1 MKHFKSVLAML
12 LALVMV
18 LSCVGTAFAAKA
30 DAKELGVKT
39 PATDIAKEPVETA
52 EKSLKGFKSESF
64 KLNNAYQY
72 ADDEIVRAIVILEGE
87 AEAEVGETGS
97 EKAAAQRVKLVNQHN
112 GVFKKMAAIDY
123 ELKYEFTRLI
133 NGFSCEV
140 AYGDLEAIAAIEG
153 VDAVY
158 IANSY
163 EAPELQAPTADTKM
177 PTANGMTDN
186 STMEW
191 FEWNGYG
198 TVVAVLDTGL
208 NVAHEAFQDV
218 PGWTEAYGVV
228 TEETVADAD
237 LWVDGVYL
245 SSKVPFAYDYA
256 DNDKNV
262 NDVNGHGTH
271 VSGIAVGLAG
281 TMDADGE
288 SFNATFVGAAPA
300 AQLLSMKIFSDAGG
314 GTSSDIYFF
323 ALEDAYALGADVV
336 NMSIG
341 AQSGFTYDASLETEV
356 FGNIYKN
363 LEAAGV
369 ILSIAAGNEYSM
381 AEYSSNYGG
390 YIGVIGPE
398 YTDYGTV
405 ASPSTYEGNV
415 SVASVENVS
424 YPGLGIA
431 IDGEITSFVDSCED
445 GKHGWIQNFGGKDI
459 AYQLILDAN
468 GKFSLGTAADFAA
481 YEEGT
486 LEGKIAVVSR
496 GEIDFEMKVEN
507 AYKAGAVGCIVVN
520 NEAGNILMSIETFE
534 IPAIALPQTA
544 LSLLSVT
551 GTITTYTEK
560 VDIPNPEGF
569 LMSSF
574 SNWGTSPML
583 TLDPTVTSVGGMVYS
598 SVPGGTDTYDIYS
611 GTSMAAPNMTGTYA
625 NLLSA
630 IYEYNYLE
638 GIEMSKA
645 EVAELAKNL
654 IYGST
659 YLLKDEYG
667 HHYSPRKQGA
677 GLATAYYAIMNY
689 GISAYITNPIQE
701 LGDDAEKTGV
711 YTMSLNVKNA
721 TMDDLYY
728 TDFETYVMYDYLAET
743 PKGTLYNTLITQ
755 YAFYADEETSTA
767 EEVNYADVTYTVNG
781 EEITEFSLAA
791 GEEITIDVTITLDS
805 VLKSYFDAYY
815 PNGAFVEG
823 YVLFNEYYEKAD
835 GTVAWGSETHAT
847 YLAYYG
853 DWTQASVL
861 EEADFMDVVEAE
873 YFLNTTV
880 ADEDGNTYGD
890 LGLTWDMTNL
900 LSYYTSPNMA
910 YITDA
915 GVSTAYAYAGDNM
928 LGFTPYNPD
937 RIAFSTPLTDGTY
950 NYAETIYMEPY
961 MLRNARHL
969 VMTVT
974 DKETGEVY
982 YVDDTEY
989 LPKAVFDPDYAA
1001 WFATGIFA
1009 WDGTDLNGDYVPSG
1023 TVATITYDAVLP
1035 YGNAEQNDIWGF
1047 DVTVDYTAPVLEE
1060 IVYDEETMT
1069 LTVTASDENYLQ
1081 GIYIADL
1088 WYEILDAAVVTE
1100 DVKGGSFTATFD
1112 VSELVETNA
1121 KVIVTALDYAT
1132 NEMEE
1137 EVTIM
1142 PGAGEPAVIN
1152 LVTPYGTTAVEV
1164 KTGDYYVFPVAEE
1177 PENYAFMFWAPQRV
1191 EAASEDEVWDVPEP
1205 WWFDGDTMMIT
1216 ETEHTFYALY
1226 AVLDQVP
1233 LDKTNYY
1240 LDYDVDYSG
1249 DWAICG
1255 WNVDEEFYWIVE
1267 DPMVLTSEGKTL
1279 RVADLEDAEIDEEYV
1294 EFYTNE
1300 KGICYTFENLGDDTY
1315 TIQNTTTGKY
1325 LATNTDY
1332 EITFVDEAD
1341 DNALWYVVYAGNGY
1355 GTMLFN
1361 IGVEEAVLVYDDE
1374 EKEFAVM
1381 DDSKPL
1387 GNGSYA
1393 SQWFSLQLYRT
1404 TEYKEVV
1411 LYYTTECDL
1420 PCYFNDFSDCKDEW
1434 YHEAV
1439 DFMVANGL
1447 MNGMG
1452 KGKFEPHTE
1461 LSRAMVVTVLYRS
1474 VGEPAVSEP
1483 STFVDVPTGQW
1494 YSDAVAWAQDYG
1506 IVNGVSA
1513 TEFEP
1518 DEDVT
1523 REQIATILWRYAGS
1537 PKVDADLSGYS
1548 DAGKVSGYAK
1558 DAINWAV
1565 AEGIMQ
1571 GDGKKL
1577 HPLDSAT
1584 RAEFAC
1590 LVMRFFDGSYTCNE

>member
-12 LALVMV
+12 LALVLV

-30 DAKELGVKT
+30 DAKELSVKT
-39 PATDIAKEPVETA
+39 PATDIAKDPVETA

-97 EKAAAQRVKLVNQHN
+97 EKAAAQHVKLVNQHN

-163 EAPELQAPTADTKM
+163 EAPVLETVADTKQNI
-177 PTANGMTDN
+177 ANQIVGNDLMHSEAWD
-186 STMEW
+186 
-191 FEWNGYG
+191 GYG

-208 NVAHEAFQDV
+208 NLTHEAFQDNA
-218 PGWTEAYGVV
+218 GWAEYYGVLDQA
-228 TEETVADAD
+228 TVEAAD
-237 LWVDGVYL
+237 LWVDGVYV
-245 SSKVPFAYDYA
+245 SGKVPFAYDYA
-256 DNDKNV
+256 DGDQDVTDK
-262 NDVNGHGTH
+262 NGHGTH
-271 VSGIAVGLAG
+271 VSGSAVGMACTLA
-281 TMDADGE
+281 DDG
-288 SFNATFVGAAPA
+288 SVNVTFAGAAPA
-300 AQLLSMKIFSDAGG
+300 AQLLSMKIFSDASG
-314 GTSSDIYFF
+314 GTYSDIYFY
-323 ALEDAYALGADVV
+323 AMEDAYTLGADVI

-341 AQSGFTYDASLETEV
+341 AQNGFTYDNGLETEV
-356 FGNIYKN
+356 FGNIYQR
-363 LEAAGV
+363 LSDAGV

-381 AEYSSNYGG
+381 AAFASNYDG
-390 YIGVIGPE
+390 YMAVTGPE
-398 YTDYGTV
+398 YTDYGTI
-405 ASPSTYEGNV
+405 ASPASYEGNV
-415 SVASVENVS
+415 SVASLENAE
-424 YPGLGIA
+424 YPDWAIQ
-431 IDGEITSFVDSCED
+431 IDGEENVAAFADSCED
-445 GKHGWIQNFGGKDI
+445 GEHGWVQNFGGKTVP
-459 AYQLILDAN
+459 YQIVLDAKGN
-468 GKFSLGTAADFAA
+468 ISLGTAADFAA

-486 LEGKIAVVSR
+486 LEGKIAIVSR
-496 GEIDFEMKVEN
+496 GELDFEMKVEN
-507 AYKAGAVGCIVVN
+507 AAKAGAIGCIVVN
-520 NEAGNILMSIETFE
+520 NEAGGILMSIETFE
-534 IPAIALPQTA
+534 IPAISLQQSALN
-544 LSLLSVT
+544 LLSVT
-551 GTITTYTEK
+551 GAIYTPK
-560 VDIPNPEGF
+560 TMGYVPNPNAY
-569 LMSSF
+569 LMSDF
-574 SNWGTSPML
+574 SNWGTTPML
-583 TLDPTVTSVGGMVYS
+583 TLDPSITAIGGLVYS
-598 SVPGGTDTYDIYS
+598 SVPGGTDTYEVYS
-611 GTSMAAPNMTGTYA
+611 GTSMAAPNMSGMYA

-630 IYEYNYLE
+630 IREYNDDM
-638 GIEMSKA
+638 GIEMTKA
-645 EVAELAKNL
+645 EVAELAKDL
-654 IYGST
+654 IHST
-659 YLLKDEYG
+659 AIMLTDADGY
-667 HHYSPRKQGA
+667 HYSPRKQGA
-677 GLATAYYAIMNY
+677 GLGCSWNAAWAYAE
-689 GISAYITNPIQE
+689 SAYITNPLQE

-711 YTMSLNVKNA
+711 YTMSIELKNDA
-721 TMDDLYY
+721 MFDLYY
-728 TDFETYVMYDYLAET
+728 TDFETYVLYDYLT
-743 PKGTLYNTLITQ
+743 QIPNGPVVNTLTSD
-755 YAFYADEETSTA
+755 YAFYGNEELSTE
-767 EEVNYADVTYTVNG
+767 EEVNYADVSYTIDGV
-781 EEITEFSLAA
+781 EVTEFNLAA
-791 GEEITIDVTITLDS
+791 GESVTVDVTITLDDS
-805 VLKSYFDAYY
+805 LKGYFDAYFT
-815 PNGAFVEG
+815 NGTFVEG
-823 YVLFNEYYEKAD
+823 YVVFNEYYEGQQYSSA
-835 GTVAWGSETHAT
+835 HAT
-847 YLAYYG
+847 FMAYYG
-853 DWTQASVL
+853 DWTQAPVL

-890 LGLTWDMTNL
+890 LGITWDMTTL
-900 LSYYTSPNMA
+900 ISYYTSPNMA
-910 YITDA
+910 YLTDTGA
-915 GVSTAYAYAGDNM
+915 STAYAYAGDNM
-928 LGFTPYNPD
+928 LGFAPYNPD
-937 RIAFSTPLTDGTY
+937 RIAFSTPITDGTY

-989 LPKAVFDPDYAA
+989 LPKAVFDLDYAA
-1001 WFATGIFA
+1001 WFATGSFA
-1009 WDGTDLNGDYVPSG
+1009 WDGTDMNGDYVPSG

-1060 IVYDEETMT
+1060 IVFDEEAMT

-1081 GIYIADL
+1081 GIYLANL

-1112 VSELVETNA
+1112 VSELAETNT

-1137 EVTIM
+1137 IVTIM
-1142 PGAGEPAVIN
+1142 PDAGEPAVIN

-1216 ETEHTFYALY
+1216 ETEYTFYALY

-1240 LDYDVDYSG
+1240 LDYDLDYSG

-1255 WNVDEEFYWIVE
+1255 WNVDEEFYWIDE

-1279 RVADLEDAEIDEEYV
+1279 RVADLEDAEIGEKYV

-1300 KGICYTFENLGDDTY
+1300 KGICYTFKNLGDDTY

-1341 DNALWYVVYAGNGY
+1341 DNALWYVVSAGNGY
-1355 GTMLFN
+1355 GTMIFN

-1387 GNGSYA
+1387 GNGAYA
-1393 SQWFSLQLYRT
+1393 SQWFSLQLYRA

-1452 KGKFEPHTE
+1452 KGKFEPHTA

-1590 LVMRFFDGSYTCNE
+1590 LVMRFFDGSYTCSE